1 MSTANSNMDNDPFP
15 VFTPRNSIQ
24 QQQQIGRSPIQQQL
38 NSNISS
44 PNGMLIQSSPYSGSG
59 TSRFNSNNQNMMG
72 LIRSPSNTIS
82 SNSINLRQ
90 QIQQQQ
96 QMHNDPVY
104 NRQLIANMVQNL
116 NLNSNTS
123 SSANLAQT
131 PLMNKHHTPSST
143 PPPLSSSSSSL
154 QSQSILA
161 SSSASQLSQTINGNG
176 SHNSNLSGQSSS
188 AHRKLFSSIDNG
200 HHMNNNDMA
209 MMNGQIDTGL
219 HHHSHHHLQQQQQQ
233 HVISHRQQSSLQDLG
248 ETSRQAP
255 PDLSNIAYL
264 KRSESYFMS
273 DELRSELIRKNLLTL
288 AVPTQELA
296 IQLPAQ
302 VKDYH
307 NLVPLDNQQINIDH
321 KSRTFSYQ
329 TISYKATHIK
339 TNCVYYLKRILGFR
353 YVNQRCIE
361 VVETWKK
368 INHANICT
376 LRDVFGTKEFN
387 GDHSIVFVYDY
398 YPGLETLQYRLY
410 NNPNIN
416 LKGWANPYNLD
427 GTARPFSAGKT
438 INGSRSLG
446 LLPEQSVWDFVIQLT
461 SIIRT
466 IHSMNLACRIIS
478 PSRLLVD
485 HKSRL
490 RLSGVGIFDVID
502 CENSINSV
510 AQYQQE
516 DLIEFGKLVL
526 ALACNSLIAIQKE
539 HINTSVE
546 IISRNYSA
554 DLRNLILHFMTPS
567 SNLNGR
573 VKSINDSMPT
583 IGARFYTSLDNAY
596 TRGDIIENDLS
607 KEIENG
613 RLFRLISK
621 LNIVLDRQDMNGELQ
636 WTETGDRYMLKLF
649 RDYVFHQVTPTGQP
663 WIDLSHIVQCLNK
676 FDTGS
681 NDKICLVSPD
691 SQNIMIVSYA
701 QLKKCFEKVFN
712 EITTLMNT

>member
-1 MSTANSNMDNDPFP
+1 M
-15 VFTPRNSIQ
+15 
-24 QQQQIGRSPIQQQL
+24 
-38 NSNISS
+38 
-44 PNGMLIQSSPYSGSG
+44 
-59 TSRFNSNNQNMMG
+59 
-72 LIRSPSNTIS
+72 RSPSNTIS
-82 SNSINLRQ
+82 SNLRQ
-90 QIQQQQ
+90 LQQQQ
-96 QMHNDPVY
+96 QMHNDNVY

-116 NLNSNTS
+116 SLNQNTNTNNLT
-123 SSANLAQT
+123 QT
-131 PLMNKHHTPSST
+131 PLLNKHHTPSST
-143 PPPLSSSSSSL
+143 PPPPISSSTTSSL
-154 QSQSILA
+154 QSQSILT
-161 SSSASQLSQTINGNG
+161 SSSASQLTQQQNVNQTVAAP
-176 SHNSNLSGQSSS
+176 SSSSSS
-188 AHRKLFSSIDNG
+188 AHRKLFSALDNS
-200 HHMNNNDMA
+200 HHMNNNDMNLL
-209 MMNGQIDTGL
+209 NGQLDTGL
-219 HHHSHHHLQQQQQQ
+219 HHHMHHMP
-233 HVISHRQQSSLQDLG
+233 VNRGAPMAPNASGMNDLA
-248 ETSRQAP
+248 EPSRQAP
-255 PDLSNIAYL
+255 PDLSNIVHL

-321 KSRTFSYQ
+321 KSRTFGYQ

-339 TNCVYYLKRILGFR
+339 TNCVYYLKRIIGFR
-353 YVNQRCIE
+353 YVNQRCIDI
-361 VVETWKK
+361 VEAWKK
-368 INHANICT
+368 ISHANICT

-446 LLPEQSVWDFVIQLT
+446 LLPEQSVWDYVIQLT

-466 IHSMNLACRIIS
+466 IHSLNLACRIIS

-502 CENSINSV
+502 CENSINAV

-567 SNLNGR
+567 SNINGR

-621 LNIVLDRQDMNGELQ
+621 LNIVLDRQDMSGDIQ

-691 SQNIMIVSYA
+691 GQNIMIVSYA

-712 EITTLMNT
+712 EIIAMMNT